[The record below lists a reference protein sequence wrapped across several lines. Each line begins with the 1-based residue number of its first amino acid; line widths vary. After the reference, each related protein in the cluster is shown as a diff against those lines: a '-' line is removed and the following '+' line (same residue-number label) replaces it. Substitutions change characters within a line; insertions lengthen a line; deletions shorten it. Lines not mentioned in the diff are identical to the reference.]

1 MGSAVQEAFGLSYT
15 RMCAFRA
22 LCCANRPDFGA
33 KDPLRKCFGA
43 KLPSK
48 DRILGHVPSSQHY
61 RTSRTSAFHA
71 LAMGYIW
78 ATR

>member
-1 MGSAVQEAFGLSYT
+1 MQEAFGLSYT

-22 LCCANRPDFGA
+22 LCCANRLDFGA
-33 KDPLRKCFGA
+33 KDPLWKWFGA

-48 DRILGHVPSSQHY
+48 DRILGYVPSSQHY
-61 RTSRTSAFHA
+61 RTSCTSASHA

-78 ATR
+78 TTR

>member
-1 MGSAVQEAFGLSYT
+1 MQEAFGLSYT
-15 RMCAFRA
+15 RMCDFRA
-22 LCCANRPDFGA
+22 LCCANRLDFGA
-33 KDPLRKCFGA
+33 KDPLRKWFGA

-48 DRILGHVPSSQHY
+48 DRILGYVPSSQHY
-61 RTSRTSAFHA
+61 RTSRTSAFYA